1 MRIFVTFAN
10 TPWRAARARI
20 LRQAERIGFYD
31 RVHGFDEHGLDEAF
45 RMKYSEQLLERS
57 RGYGYWCWKPQV
69 ILQVLER
76 MDEGDIL
83 QYTDAGCHLNPAGEW
98 RLAEY
103 FEMAERSATGIVAF
117 QGKPPAHPLPPLACA
132 PLDLTE
138 YRWVK
143 GDLLDHLG
151 VRGNSSITHTQTIGA
166 GIIFVRKCPRGVAL
180 MREWAAVIADGFRF
194 IDDSPSKSPNLPG
207 FVEHRHDQAIF
218 SLLCKK
224 HGVETLSAYE
234 YWYPKRDGKTPD
246 WEVLRRYPIHA
257 RHDKGLTLERLVSRV
272 KEVGRDLFG
281 TARG

>member
-10 TPWRAARARI
+10 APWRRARVRI
-20 LRQAERIGFYD
+20 LRQAKVMGVYD
-31 RVHGFDEHGLDEAF
+31 RLHGFDEYGLHGSF
-45 RMKYSEQLLERS
+45 RAKYKEQLVKGS

-69 ILQVLER
+69 ILQVLEQ
-76 MDEGDIL
+76 MDEGDVL
-83 QYTDAGCHLNPAGEW
+83 QYTDAGCHLNTAGRW

-103 FEMAERSATGIVAF
+103 FDMAERSVTGILAF
-117 QGKPPAHPLPPLACA
+117 QGKPPAQPLPPLTCS

-151 VRGNSSITHTQTIGA
+151 VRENTSITHTQTIGA
-166 GIIFVRKCPRGVAL
+166 GVIFVRKCTSGINLV
-180 MREWAAVIADGFRF
+180 REWASVIADGFF
-194 IDDSPSKSPNLPG
+194 LIDDTPSKSPNLPG

-218 SLLCKK
+218 SLLCKR

-234 YWYPKRDGKTPD
+234 YWYPARDGKSPN

-257 RHDKGLTLERLVSRV
+257 KHDAGLRVGQVVSRV
-272 KEVGRDLFG
+272 KRIGRRLLRM
-281 TARG
+281 T